1 MDDRLII
8 TKKENLDK
16 NYTYLSVRIKKSIV
30 DKLNQ
35 LMEQTQYSRSA
46 LVELLVGQAL
56 DAVTVVNSDNEKNN
70 PDFSSLE

>member
-35 LMEQTQYSRSA
+35 LMEQTHYSRSA

-56 DAVTVVNSDNEKNN
+56 DAVTVVSSDNEKSN
-70 PDFSSLE
+70 PDFSK

>member
-8 TKKENLDK
+8 RKKENLDK